1 MKLRSLY
8 IFAQSLS
15 QEQWNTEVY
24 IYASRSRSLR
34 RERVNL
40 APSRLQTPWSRI
52 APLAMHLV
60 QTVCNRLVMPW
71 SDKQG
76 RGANH
81 GLPIPAKS
89 LLPCLALPISLHL
102 PCPAMADTIPSQYLE
117 MYWLSYTVSEA
128 KWRDETRCV
137 YAMTAMRLIKNSKCL
152 QKKHLDH

>member
-1 MKLRSLY
+1 
-8 IFAQSLS
+8 
-15 QEQWNTEVY
+15 
-24 IYASRSRSLR
+24 
-34 RERVNL
+34 
-40 APSRLQTPWSRI
+40 
-52 APLAMHLV
+52 MHLV

-152 QKKHLDH
+152 QKNTLITRTLLCNLYLMSLLGNKLLPGCQVRHECQALAWWLQNVGLKSAQHTRW